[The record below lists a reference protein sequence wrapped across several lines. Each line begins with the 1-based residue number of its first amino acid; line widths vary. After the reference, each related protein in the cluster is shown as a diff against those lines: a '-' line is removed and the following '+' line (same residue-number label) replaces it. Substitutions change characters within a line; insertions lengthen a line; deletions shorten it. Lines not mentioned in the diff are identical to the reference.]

1 MFIDNWRF
9 RSKILVIVVASL
21 LGMGL
26 IIVIALANLHSE
38 MMAGRRADTK
48 HVVEVGS
55 SLVGHFVKEAQAGRM
70 STEQAQAAAIAAV
83 RDLRY
88 GGSEYFWINDMVT
101 RVVVHP
107 IRPELNGKDMSGIKD
122 PNGKYLFTAFV
133 ETVAREKEGFVDY
146 LWPKPGFER
155 PVAKVSYVKGVD
167 EWGWVI
173 GSGMYLDDVDA
184 AFWRQVVAQGGTVAA
199 VVVFVLAISWWI
211 GRRLI
216 DTLLVVT
223 KGMRRLAEGDTSVEL
238 AGDRRTDEIG
248 DIIRAVAVFRDNALS
263 VHRLQDEQDQM
274 RRKAEEERRSTLA
287 NLARDLEAG
296 VKATVHAVNQAA
308 STMHASA
315 EAVSGSADDSAV
327 KSAAVAAAV
336 EQTTAN
342 VETVAAAAEQLN
354 ASIGEIARQAGE
366 STVIAKSA
374 VQAAQRT
381 DGVVRGLSQAADRIG
396 EVVQLINDIAGQTN
410 LLALNA
416 TIEAARA
423 GDAGKGFAVV
433 ANEVKTLASQTARA
447 TGEIAGQIAAIQQT
461 TTDAVRAIEE
471 IGSTIGR
478 MDAIAASIATA
489 VEQQGNAT
497 HEIAR
502 NVNQA
507 ASGAQ
512 EMSGHIHAVTLATR
526 ESGQAA
532 REMLHATDGLSRDSE
547 HMRDGLDRFLGQLRA
562 M

>member
-1 MFIDNWRF
+1 
-9 RSKILVIVVASL
+9 
-21 LGMGL
+21 MGL
-26 IIVIALANLHSE
+26 LIVISLANLHHE
-38 MMAGRRADTK
+38 MMAGRRADTR

-55 SLVGHFVKEAQAGRM
+55 TLVGHFVKEAQAGRM
-70 STEQAQAAAIAAV
+70 SREQAQAAAIAAV

-107 IRPELNGKDMSGIKD
+107 IKPELDGNDMSGITD
-122 PNGKYLFTAFV
+122 PNGKHLFTAFV

-146 LWPKPGFER
+146 LWPKPGFDK

-184 AFWRQVVAQGGTVAA
+184 AFWRQVVAQGGIVTA
-199 VVVFVLAISWWI
+199 VMVFVLAVSWWI

-216 DTLLVVT
+216 DTLAVVT
-223 KGMRRLAEGDTSVEL
+223 TGMRRLAEGDTSIALV
-238 AGDRRTDEIG
+238 GDRRTDEIG

-263 VHRLQDEQDQM
+263 VRRLQDEQEQM
-274 RRKAEEERRSTLA
+274 RRKAEDERRSTLA
-287 NLARDLEAG
+287 SLARDLEAG
-296 VKATVHAVNQAA
+296 VKATVHAVNDAA
-308 STMHASA
+308 TTMHASA
-315 EAVSGSADDSAV
+315 GEVSNSADDSAV

-374 VQAAQRT
+374 VQAARRT

-423 GDAGKGFAVV
+423 GEAGKGFAVV

-461 TTDAVRAIEE
+461 TTDAVRAIED
-471 IGSTIGR
+471 IGTTIGR
-478 MDAIAASIATA
+478 MDCIAASIAAA
-489 VEQQGNAT
+489 VEQQGTAT

-507 ASGAQ
+507 AAGAQ
-512 EMSGHIHAVTLATR
+512 QMSGHIREVTRATR
-526 ESGQAA
+526 DSGAAA
-532 REMLHATDGLSRDSE
+532 RQMLQASDGLARNSE
-547 HMRDGLDRFLGQLRA
+547 QMRDGLDRFLGGLRA